1 MRGRMMY
8 LLTLNSRKDDG
19 AYAIQDSD
27 GDKVLFLFEEED
39 DALRYA
45 MMLEDVLESKDKNMQ
60 VIEVEDDLAIK
71 TCSMYNYKYAVVTPD
86 DLVIPP
92 SNDKVQED

>member
-1 MRGRMMY
+1 MY

-19 AYAIQDSD
+19 AYAVQDSD

-39 DALRYA
+39 DAVRYA
-45 MMLEDVLESKDKNMQ
+45 MMLEDNLEQEKNMQ

-71 TCSMYNYKYAVVTPD
+71 TCSMYNYKYAVVTPY

>member
-1 MRGRMMY
+1 MY

-19 AYAIQDSD
+19 AYAVQDSD

-39 DALRYA
+39 DAVRYA
-45 MMLEDVLESKDKNMQ
+45 MMLEDNLEQEKNMQ